1 MRAQG
6 IIQGNVGRLL
16 KRFISKPSYFGRK
29 CSLFGG
35 ERRIPFLASL
45 SSCYFQETIIFK
57 RSFPEFP
64 RKYVY
69 QKTADIKKETGTRK
83 PHTTVVLSITKY
95 YSSCKYPVDWRWISQ
110 FLQTPVHHKQVLK
123 WPNITRYSQTLK
135 ILKCWATV
143 KYKGTKPFSIFC

>member
-1 MRAQG
+1 M
-6 IIQGNVGRLL
+6 
-16 KRFISKPSYFGRK
+16 
-29 CSLFGG
+29 FGG

-83 PHTTVVLSITKY
+83 PHTVIAVVD
-95 YSSCKYPVDWRWISQ
+95 SCTILAVSTLLTEDEFHNFYRPQSTTSQ
-110 FLQTPVHHKQVLK
+110 
-123 WPNITRYSQTLK
+123 S
-135 ILKCWATV
+135 
-143 KYKGTKPFSIFC
+143 

>member
-1 MRAQG
+1 M
-6 IIQGNVGRLL
+6 
-16 KRFISKPSYFGRK
+16 
-29 CSLFGG
+29 FGG

-83 PHTTVVLSITKY
+83 PHTTVVLSTILAVSTLLTEDEFHNFYRPQSITSK
-95 YSSCKYPVDWRWISQ
+95 S
-110 FLQTPVHHKQVLK
+110 
-123 WPNITRYSQTLK
+123 
-135 ILKCWATV
+135 
-143 KYKGTKPFSIFC
+143 

>member
-83 PHTTVVLSITKY
+83 PHTTVVLSTILAVSTLLTEDEFHNFYRPQSITSK
-95 YSSCKYPVDWRWISQ
+95 S
-110 FLQTPVHHKQVLK
+110 
-123 WPNITRYSQTLK
+123 
-135 ILKCWATV
+135 
-143 KYKGTKPFSIFC
+143 

>member
-69 QKTADIKKETGTRK
+69 QKSADIKKETGTRK
-83 PHTTVVLSITKY
+83 PHTTVVLTVAISAIITVSTLLTEDEFHNFY
-95 YSSCKYPVDWRWISQ
+95 RPQSTTSQ
-110 FLQTPVHHKQVLK
+110 
-123 WPNITRYSQTLK
+123 S
-135 ILKCWATV
+135 
-143 KYKGTKPFSIFC
+143 